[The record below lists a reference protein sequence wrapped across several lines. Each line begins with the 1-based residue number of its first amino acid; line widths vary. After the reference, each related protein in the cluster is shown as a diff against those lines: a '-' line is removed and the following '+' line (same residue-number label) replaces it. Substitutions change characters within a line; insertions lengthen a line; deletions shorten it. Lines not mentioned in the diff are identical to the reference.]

1 MSKQKPKDIK
11 DVKFNQK
18 DVENFFN
25 SIHTDALVDSIKMSY
40 KPTFK
45 VKIIEEIPN
54 YAPTWEDIEK
64 GNITHLYTLDEEV
77 NEFIKDKDVVSIQ
90 YCSYPKKSVLIT
102 YKEYDNEEA

>member
-18 DVENFFN
+18 DVEDFFN

-40 KPTFK
+40 SSTLK
-45 VKIIEEIPN
+45 VKIIEEIPSH
-54 YAPTWEDIEK
+54 APTWEEIRK
-64 GNITHLYTLDEEV
+64 GYISHPYTLEEEV
-77 NEFIKDKDVVSIQ
+77 NEFIKDKDVISIQ

-102 YKEYDNEEA
+102 YKEYDNEKA

>member
-11 DVKFNQK
+11 DVKFNQE

-25 SIHTDALVDSIKMSY
+25 TIHTEALVDSIKMSY

-64 GNITHLYTLDEEV
+64 GNITHHYTLEEEV
-77 NEFIKDKDVVSIQ
+77 NEFIKDKDVISIQ

-102 YKEYDNEEA
+102 YKEYDNEKT

>member
-1 MSKQKPKDIK
+1 MSKQKPKGVG

-40 KPTFK
+40 SQTLK
-45 VKIIEEIPN
+45 VKIIEEVSSH
-54 YAPTWEDIEK
+54 APTWEDIEK
-64 GNITHLYTLDEEV
+64 DNITHHYTLEEEV
-77 NEFIKDKDVVSIQ
+77 NEFIKDKDAISIQ

-102 YKEYDNEEA
+102 YKEYDNE

>member
-18 DVENFFN
+18 DVDDFVN
-25 SIHTDALVDSIKMSY
+25 SIHAKALVDSIKMSY
-40 KPTFK
+40 KPIFK

-64 GNITHLYTLDEEV
+64 GNITHHYTLEEEV
-77 NEFIKDKDVVSIQ
+77 NEFIKDKDVISIQ
-90 YCSYPKKSVLIT
+90 YCTYPKKSVLIT
-102 YKEYDNEEA
+102 YKEYDNEET

>member
-25 SIHTDALVDSIKMSY
+25 SIHMDALVDSIKMSY

-45 VKIIEEIPN
+45 VKIIEEIPS
-54 YAPTWEDIEK
+54 YAPTWEDIEN
-64 GNITHLYTLDEEV
+64 GNIIHLYTLDEEV

>member
-11 DVKFNQK
+11 DVKFNQE
-18 DVENFFN
+18 DVEDFFN
-25 SIHTDALVDSIKMSY
+25 SIHTKALVDSIKMSH

-45 VKIIEEIPN
+45 VKIIEEIHS
-54 YAPTWEDIEK
+54 YAPTWENIEK
-64 GNITHLYTLDEEV
+64 GYIAHPYTLEEEV
-77 NEFIKDKDVVSIQ
+77 NEFIKDKDIVSIQ